1 MRHRIQTQ
9 HGTDRLESTLCA
21 SRLATGDDRKQHLY
35 NPNPKDC
42 ALCSPP
48 PKWPTSWDPCVASQA
63 HQVCIA
69 SLKHVLLCQRKSTTH
84 YGANVSNF
92 VIIYLLRW
100 GVLRRSAMIKGVTIN
115 TINILRGLL
124 KTNEHYPQAWWSKH
138 EHSACPVPNGLKS
151 FVNSAAKVAIAHC
164 RRQSDRAEVF
174 NPVIGRSKNDG
185 TLRLGI
191 YIGLTSTL
199 TNCYFHWAWHLIS
212 RIYPAASARHAGPR
226 TLAKPLLDLNRCR
239 D

>member
-1 MRHRIQTQ
+1 
-9 HGTDRLESTLCA
+9 
-21 SRLATGDDRKQHLY
+21 
-35 NPNPKDC
+35 
-42 ALCSPP
+42 
-48 PKWPTSWDPCVASQA
+48 VASQA

-185 TLRLGI
+185 TLEARDLHWTDQHTYKLLLPLSLAS
-191 YIGLTSTL
+191 YIKNLPSCISTAR
-199 TNCYFHWAWHLIS
+199 WA
-212 RIYPAASARHAGPR
+212 
-226 TLAKPLLDLNRCR
+226 
-239 D
+239 